1 MVGVAAGVVGVRLE
15 LTAVAAVVVAA
26 AVLAGGFRAVVD
38 GREVEAS
45 AGVLQER
52 AALGVRVAEA
62 EGAGHPSALGPL
74 A

>member
-15 LTAVAAVVVAA
+15 LTAVAAVVVA

-52 AALGVRVAEA
+52 AALGVRVAEV
-62 EGAGHPSALGPL
+62 EGAGHPSALGPP